1 VSPDAVSVVRFLGVW
16 LVAFICLTAGLL
28 VLAWLMLKVGSWR
41 TTRLARRDAAKA
53 NAEREERERLR
64 YSTSDGST
72 FWANRLRDAGGN
84 PTPTRGAP
92 FTVDRETLDALAALP
107 QPPDDDYEFDPSE
120 AGHDPTHRAIW
131 MVNDP
136 LPGQT
141 FTGGYVSGTCTG
153 WAPNL
158 TVTRT
163 GSGSVLTYTGP
174 DLTQPD
180 AEVYT
185 DARPN
190 DDPRFD
196 LPLGDPRR
204 ILAAI
209 ESFECMACGRRGP
222 CSCVETEEPA
232 PAEPLSHP
240 CGWTLCVSSGFIC
253 AVAPDGRVHRYSP
266 SQLAWVGAGEELS
279 AAAREALGRT
289 G

>member
-16 LVAFICLTAGLL
+16 LVAFLGLTAGLL
-28 VLAWLMLKVGSWR
+28 VLAWAILKVGSWR
-41 TTRLARRDAAKA
+41 TTRLARRDAARA

-64 YSTSDGST
+64 YSTSDGSRY
-72 FWANRLRDAGGN
+72 WSGRLRDAAGN
-84 PTPTRGAP
+84 PTPVMRGFDRDAALQRLRDDRAQRGGAP
-92 FTVDRETLDALAALP
+92 TPCASTAADPFVPDA
-107 QPPDDDYEFDPSE
+107 EE
-120 AGHDPTHRAIW
+120 WAGA
-131 MVNDP
+131 
-136 LPGQT
+136 
-141 FTGGYVSGTCTG
+141 
-153 WAPNL
+153 
-158 TVTRT
+158 TVT
-163 GSGSVLTYTGP
+163 VTYLGP
-174 DLTQPD
+174 DMTQPD

>member
-16 LVAFICLTAGLL
+16 LVAFLGLTAGLL
-28 VLAWLMLKVGSWR
+28 VLAWAILKVGSWR
-41 TTRLARRDAAKA
+41 TTRLARRDAARA

-64 YSTSDGST
+64 YSTSDGSRY
-72 FWANRLRDAGGN
+72 WSGRLRDAAGN
-84 PTPTRGAP
+84 PTPVRKEDAP
-92 FTVDRETLDALAALP
+92 LAR
-107 QPPDDDYEFDPSE
+107 FDFPW
-120 AGHDPTHRAIW
+120 P
-131 MVNDP
+131 V
-136 LPGQT
+136 
-141 FTGGYVSGTCTG
+141 
-153 WAPNL
+153 
-158 TVTRT
+158 TVTT
-163 GSGSVLTYTGP
+163 HAGGP
-174 DLTQPD
+174 DPNYTVSVTYLGPDMTQPD

>member
-84 PTPTRGAP
+84 PTPVRRAAGGMTYE
-92 FTVDRETLDALAALP
+92 ETLDAMERGEQMARRDGAP
-107 QPPDDDYEFDPSE
+107 YVWNDGGGPNKCGWWEPSGE
-120 AGHDPTHRAIW
+120 PASW
-131 MVNDP
+131 
-136 LPGQT
+136 
-141 FTGGYVSGTCTG
+141 SG
-153 WAPNL
+153 A
-158 TVTRT
+158 TVT
-163 GSGSVLTYTGP
+163 VTYPGP